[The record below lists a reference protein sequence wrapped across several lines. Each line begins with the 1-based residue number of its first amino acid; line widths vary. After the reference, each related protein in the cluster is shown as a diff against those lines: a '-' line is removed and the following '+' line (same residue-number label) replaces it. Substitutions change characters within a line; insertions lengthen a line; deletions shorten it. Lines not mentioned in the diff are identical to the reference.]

1 MPRVRLCGLVV
12 ASSRAKCTSIPG
24 LLVVGGSLLD
34 SMWAGRVEWEN
45 MQRTTKNP
53 MLWNRIGCFLR
64 DDCGHVSVFYSVFA
78 RAITCE
84 VPRCERR
91 QAGEF
96 QANGLIFVL
105 FSDCAV
111 TQVAELIL
119 LSRMAVSWKS
129 VV

>member
-53 MLWNRIGCFLR
+53 MLWNRIIGCFLR
-64 DDCGHVSVFYSVFA
+64 DDCGHVTVFYSVFA
-78 RAITCE
+78 RAIPCK
-84 VPRCERR
+84 VPRCECR
-91 QAGEF
+91 QSGEF
-96 QANGLIFVL
+96 QVNGTVL
-105 FSDCAV
+105 RLGCDS
-111 TQVAELIL
+111 
-119 LSRMAVSWKS
+119 SS
-129 VV
+129 